1 VLGALRLTARGALPT
16 MRCMTR
22 IAANG
27 IDIEYDTF
35 GDRSAAP
42 LLLVMGLGAQM
53 ISWDEEFCGLLADRG
68 HYVVRYDNRDVGL
81 STRMESAGMP
91 NVAAA
96 MEARSQGRPVD
107 NAPYTLDDMAADG
120 MGLLDALEIGEA
132 HIVGASMGGMIVQAM
147 AINHPERVLTL
158 TSIMSTTGR
167 PDLPPARDEAMAVL
181 LTPAPNEREANI
193 EHRVKSALVIGSK
206 RHHDE
211 AGVRAMAAK
220 SFDRAYYPIGMA
232 RQIVGIMA
240 SAPRHEALGAV
251 RVPTLVIHG
260 ADDPLVPVEGGKD
273 TAASVPGAELL
284 ILQDMGHDLPRPLW
298 PLIVEAIARNTSRV
312 AARA

>member
-1 VLGALRLTARGALPT
+1 

-22 IAANG
+22 IAANS

-35 GDRSAAP
+35 GDRSASP

-53 ISWDEEFCGLLADRG
+53 IAWDEEFCGLLADRG
-68 HYVVRYDNRDVGL
+68 HYVVRYDNRDAGL

-91 NVAAA
+91 NIAAA
-96 MEARSQGRPVD
+96 MEARSQGRPVE
-107 NAPYTLDDMAADG
+107 NAPYTLNDMASDG
-120 MGLLDALEIGEA
+120 VGLMDALEIGAA

-167 PDLPPARDEAMAVL
+167 PDLPPAREEAMAVL
-181 LTPAPNEREANI
+181 VTPAPNEREANI
-193 EHRVKSALVIGSK
+193 EHRVKSSLVIGSK

-211 AGVRAMAAK
+211 AGVRAMAAR
-220 SFDRAYYPIGMA
+220 SFDRAHYPVGMA
-232 RQIVGIMA
+232 RQMVGIMA

-298 PLIVEAIARNTSRV
+298 PVIVEAIARNTSRV
-312 AARA
+312 PARA